1 VSLARRS
8 ALFANQATGKQVK
21 NQFIDHHRRVVV
33 KRLVND
39 SPSNNRRN
47 HKKNQYPEFS
57 ADTHPLS
64 ISPACYFFRNLLC
77 DFAVFGKQVARFKI
91 LPFFNSKMPLSKG
104 KTEG

>member
-1 VSLARRS
+1 VSLARRP
-8 ALFANQATGKQVK
+8 ALFANQAAGKQVK

-33 KRLVND
+33 KRVVND

-57 ADTHPLS
+57 ADTHPLF
-64 ISPACYFFRNLLC
+64 ISPACCFFATC
-77 DFAVFGKQVARFKI
+77 SIIFAVFGKQVVRFKI